1 MVPSFLSVTGT
12 MLFGS
17 MLVIVMTSLQET
29 LPPAGTPSE
38 GSRTNGLDLVPAPLV
53 ILGLDVVLGGS
64 GPASWSRAVLS
75 LPLHRGISARSS
87 SRSNRR
93 QHSHQK
99 SIMLVNDEDAL
110 ESSPSHIPSSSSS
123 EG

>member
-1 MVPSFLSVTGT
+1 MPSFLSVTGT
-12 MLFGS
+12 MLLGS
-17 MLVIVMTSLQET
+17 MLVIVMISLQET
-29 LPPAGTPSE
+29 LPPAGTPSD

-53 ILGLDVVLGGS
+53 IFGLDVVLGGS
-64 GPASWSRAVLS
+64 GPASWSRAVLF
-75 LPLHRGISARSS
+75 LPLHRGMSARSS
-87 SRSNRR
+87 RRRRRR

-110 ESSPSHIPSSSSS
+110 ESSPSHIPSSSAS